1 MAVAAEGLEQRARL
15 QASRQ
20 RTGLTIGAQRSP
32 QCAIDSKLR
41 DERT

>member
-1 MAVAAEGLEQRARL
+1 MAVATEGLERRARV

-20 RTGLTIGAQRSP
+20 RTGLTIGAQRGP
-32 QCAIDSKLR
+32 QCAIDSNLL